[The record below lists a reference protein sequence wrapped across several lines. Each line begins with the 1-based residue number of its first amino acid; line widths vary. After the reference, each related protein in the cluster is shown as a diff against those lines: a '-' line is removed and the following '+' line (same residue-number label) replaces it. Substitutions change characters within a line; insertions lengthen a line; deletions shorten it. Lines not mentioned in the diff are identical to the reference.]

1 MHFNPHRSKST
12 PRKSGRLLAPFT
24 AAISGF
30 VFATVVVVTPPVH
43 AAGFD
48 FHQIATG
55 AIRNFS
61 INEGG
66 QVAYSLIPSDIYRSE
81 LRLFDGS
88 SSELLFSNEDAFST
102 GVYFDSRTSI
112 SLNDFGQVA
121 FYGGEAVSGA
131 LVGGAYRI
139 SSGESPYKLVGNL
152 TSDPLFNSMA
162 FNNAGEFAWVQDGLL
177 RFTDGIT
184 TRTIPV
190 AASVGGYPDIA
201 INDRG
206 DAALSRSGGRVLV
219 NGQWFESWGVQIYNE
234 AFPAQFLTV
243 ISEEPGR
250 QLSTYLSI
258 NNHAN
263 LSYSIWESE
272 GANPLLGGPE
282 IGMIS
287 ASLGAATLLDT
298 SGEYADFSHGL
309 NYPTRTAINDWNQVA
324 FIGHLDD
331 GRQALGIINPGGEV
345 TTLVTTGDIVDGHE
359 VSAINAMSNSAI
371 NNDGQVVAS
380 LTFTDGP
387 TALYLVSPS
396 AGSTP
401 GTPLLPDAY
410 NFHGSWQIPSGGC
423 GVAQRD
429 GSVVRCFVDPDY
441 AVGYHYGLDDETT
454 AFTSVLVPAPLPGGD
469 AEFTLSFN
477 GMSFELASGEIF
489 DFTAYV
495 SGGVSEFA
503 IDGISVSERLDPTN
517 PEGFVVG
524 LTYSFTDNP
533 NFALLITPK
542 TEFVSSV
549 PEPSAWLMLLGGLVC
564 LPGTRRIQTRS

>member
-12 PRKSGRLLAPFT
+12 PRKSGRPLAPFT

-30 VFATVVVVTPPVH
+30 VFSAVVVATPPVH

-48 FHQIATG
+48 FEQISTG
-55 AIRNFS
+55 FIRGAV

-66 QVAYSLIPSDIYRSE
+66 QVAYFHRSASVNE
-81 LRLFDGS
+81 LRLFDGRS
-88 SSELLFSNEDAFST
+88 SSLLFSGSDAITT
-102 GVYFDSRTSI
+102 GVFFGLGAI
-112 SLNDFGQVA
+112 SLNDRGQVA
-121 FYGGEAVSGA
+121 FYGYETMSGES
-131 LVGGAYRI
+131 VGGAYRI
-139 SSGESPYKLVGNL
+139 SAGESPYKLVGNL
-152 TSDPLFNSMA
+152 DSNYNSMA

-177 RFTDGIT
+177 RFTDGTT

-201 INDRG
+201 ISDRG
-206 DAALSRSGGRVLV
+206 DAALVGPGSRINV
-219 NGQWFESWGVQIYNE
+219 NGQIFESRGVQIYNE
-234 AFPAQFLTV
+234 AFPTQFLTV

-282 IGMIS
+282 IGMVS

-298 SGEYADFSHGL
+298 SGEYADFSHAL
-309 NYPTRTAINDWNQVA
+309 NSPTRTAINDWNQVA

-331 GRQALGIINPGGEV
+331 GRQALGVINPGGEV
-345 TTLVTTGDIVDGHE
+345 TKLVATGDIVDGHE
-359 VSAINAMSNSAI
+359 VEFINEMSNSAI
-371 NNDGQVVAS
+371 NNDGQVVANV
-380 LTFTDGP
+380 TFTDGL
-387 TALYLVSPS
+387 TALYLVSPT

-401 GTPLLPDAY
+401 GSPLLPDAS

-503 IDGISVSERLDPTN
+503 IDGISVSERLDPTD

-524 LTYSFTDNP
+524 LTYAFTDNP

-564 LPGTRRIQTRS
+564 LPGIRRIQTKP